1 MHSKT
6 IKSVMTAVVL
16 AAIVCAATA
25 KPAKTSRLGKCA
37 SSAGKG
43 PIGTSYSY
51 TQRSKRFRIVGRLKT
66 RDQHETKTFEQ
77 TVRDHTFADT
87 VLCCL

>member
-16 AAIVCAATA
+16 AAIVCAAAA
-25 KPAKTSRLGKCA
+25 KPAKTSRLGECA
-37 SSAGKG
+37 SSAGRG
-43 PIGTSYSY
+43 PIGTYSY
-51 TQRSKRFRIVGRLKT
+51 IQRSKRFRIVGRLKT

-77 TVRDHTFADT
+77 TVRDHTFADA
-87 VLCCL
+87 V